1 MRSCCVGLF
10 YPTDNWPFSPGP
22 KWPFS
27 PGANNRMGKHESI
40 TVFQKKYSKHVA
52 DQILLS
58 QKDIGNAGMLKLYP
72 VYMLPFIL
80 EEL

>member
-1 MRSCCVGLF
+1 MNQSF
-10 YPTDNWPFSPGP
+10 
-22 KWPFS
+22 
-27 PGANNRMGKHESI
+27 
-40 TVFQKKYSKHVA
+40 FQKKYAKHVA

-58 QKDIGNAGMLKLYP
+58 QKDIGNAGKLKHYP

>member
-1 MRSCCVGLF
+1 MINQEILEHDVVNLKKRQ
-10 YPTDNWPFSPGP
+10 YY
-22 KWPFS
+22 
-27 PGANNRMGKHESI
+27 RKHESI

-58 QKDIGNAGMLKLYP
+58 QKDIGKAGMLKFYP

>member
-1 MRSCCVGLF
+1 MINHEILEHGVM
-10 YPTDNWPFSPGP
+10 NP
-22 KWPFS
+22 KKQQYYL
-27 PGANNRMGKHESI
+27 KHESI